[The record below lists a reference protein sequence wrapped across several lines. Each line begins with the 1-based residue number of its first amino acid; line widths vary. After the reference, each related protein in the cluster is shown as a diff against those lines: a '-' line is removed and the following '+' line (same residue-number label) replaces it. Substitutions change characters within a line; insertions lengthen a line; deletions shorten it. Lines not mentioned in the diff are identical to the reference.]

1 MLKSLAKHLSGI
13 ALTWVVVLAG
23 TLFLLRWYSQ
33 PSAQREV
40 PPLAGMAQTEAADAL
55 GALGLEAVWQ
65 DSIYAPSGT
74 PGAVVEQHPP
84 AGSSV
89 KVGRK
94 VLLTTYR
101 VTPPS
106 ERVAIEEGQDAKLA
120 ERILT
125 TRGFRVEVKEEP
137 NKLLAG
143 KVIRVEHQ
151 GGAVSEEALYPKG
164 TRLRLVVGVAGA
176 KDVRVPWLVGLTL
189 KDAAGILAR
198 RNLALG
204 HVGYADDITNALDTS
219 LAVVVSQDA
228 SPADLLYVR
237 EGTAIDLYLGK
248 H

>member
-1 MLKSLAKHLSGI
+1 MLKSLAKHLGGI
-13 ALTWVVVLAG
+13 ALTWAVVLVG
-23 TLFLLRWYSQ
+23 TLMLLRGYSQ
-33 PSAQREV
+33 PEAKREV
-40 PPLAGMAQTEAADAL
+40 PALAGLTQAQASESL
-55 GALGLEAVWQ
+55 QALGLEAVWQ

-84 AGSSV
+84 AGSAV

-106 ERVAIEEGQDAKLA
+106 EQVAIEEGQDAKLA

-125 TRGFRVEVKEEP
+125 TRGFRVSVVEEP

-143 KVIRVEHQ
+143 KVIRVEHD
-151 GGAVSEEALYPKG
+151 GKAIGIEARYPKG
-164 TRLRLVVGVAGA
+164 TRLKLVVGVAGA
-176 KDVRVPWLVGLTL
+176 KDVRVPWLVGLSL
-189 KDAAGILAR
+189 KDATGILGR

-204 HVGYADDITNALDTS
+204 HVGYQDDVVTALDST
-219 LAVVVSQDA
+219 LAVVVSQDV
-228 SPADLLYVR
+228 SPGDQLYVR

>member
-13 ALTWVVVLAG
+13 ALTWVIVLAG

-33 PSAQREV
+33 PSAQRDV
-40 PPLAGMAQTEAADAL
+40 PALAGMTQMEAAGVLQD
-55 GALGLEAVWQ
+55 LGLEAVWQ

-101 VTPPS
+101 ITPPS

-125 TRGFRVEVKEEP
+125 TRGFRVDVKEEP

-151 GGAVSEEALYPKG
+151 GVSVEDDTHYPKG
-164 TRLRLVVGVAGA
+164 TRLKLVVGVAGA
-176 KDVRVPWLVGLTL
+176 KDVRVPWLVGLSL
-189 KDAAGILAR
+189 KDASGILSR

-204 HVGYADDITNALDTS
+204 HVGYAEDVTNALDTS

-228 SPADLLYVR
+228 SPADQSYVR

>member
-1 MLKSLAKHLSGI
+1 MVQAFAKHLIGI
-13 ALTWVVVLAG
+13 ILTWVVVLA
-23 TLFLLRWYSQ
+23 TTVVMLRWYSQ
-33 PSAQREV
+33 PSAQRVV
-40 PPLAGMAQTEAADAL
+40 PALAGLSRSEAAQEL
-55 GALGLEAVWQ
+55 EALGLDAVWQ

-101 VTPPS
+101 ITPPS
-106 ERVAIEEGQDAKLA
+106 ESVAIEEGQDAKLA
-120 ERILT
+120 ERILA
-125 TRGFRVEVKEEP
+125 TRGFVVERKEEP
-137 NKLLAG
+137 NRLLAG

-151 GGAVSEEALYPKG
+151 GLPVGNDIRFPKG

-176 KDVRVPWLVGLTL
+176 KDVRVPWLVGLSL
-189 KDAAGILAR
+189 KDASSILSR

-204 HVGYADDITNALDTS
+204 HVGYAPDVHNALDSS

-228 SPADLLYVR
+228 SPADELYVR

>member
-13 ALTWVVVLAG
+13 ALTWVIVLAG

-33 PSAQREV
+33 PSAERQV
-40 PPLAGMAQTEAADAL
+40 PALAGMSQAEAAESLA
-55 GALGLEAVWQ
+55 ALGLEAIWQ

-101 VTPPS
+101 ITPPS

-125 TRGFRVEVKEEP
+125 TRGFKVEVKEEP

-143 KVIRVEHQ
+143 KVIRVEHK
-151 GGAVSEEALYPKG
+151 GKRVEGADRHPKG
-164 TRLRLVVGVAGA
+164 TRLKLVVGVAGA
-176 KDVRVPWLVGLTL
+176 KDVRVPWLVGLSL
-189 KDAAGILAR
+189 KDATGILAR
-198 RNLALG
+198 RQLALG
-204 HVGYADDITNALDTS
+204 HIGYAEDVKTQLDSS
-219 LAVVVSQDA
+219 LAVVVSQDV
-228 SPADLLYVR
+228 SPADQMTVR

>member
-1 MLKSLAKHLSGI
+1 MIKSLFKHATGI
-13 ALTWVVVLAG
+13 ALTWVVVLVVLMAWM
-23 TLFLLRWYSQ
+23 RSYSQ

-40 PPLAGMAQTEAADAL
+40 PDVVSMSRENATMTLEE
-55 GALGLEAVWQ
+55 LGLQAIWQ
-65 DSIYAPSGT
+65 DSIYAAQGE

-101 VTPPS
+101 ITPPS
-106 ERVAIEEGQDAKLA
+106 ESIAVQEGQDARLA

-125 TRGFRVEVKEEP
+125 NRGFDVKLKQEV
-137 NKLLAG
+137 NSLLAG
-143 KVIRVEHQ
+143 KVIRVE
-151 GGAVSEEALYPKG
+151 SEGKKLATEDRLPKG
-164 TRLRLVVGVAGA
+164 SSLVLVVGARGR
-176 KDVRVPWLVGLTL
+176 KMVRVPWLMGLSL
-189 KDAAGILAR
+189 KDAKGVLSR

-204 HVGYADDITNALDTS
+204 YVEYGQDIQTALDS
-219 LAVVVSQDA
+219 NLAVVVDQDA
-228 SPADLLYVR
+228 NPADRPQVK

>member
-1 MLKSLAKHLSGI
+1 MKSLAKHLGGI
-13 ALTWVVVLAG
+13 ALTWAVVLVG
-23 TLFLLRWYSQ
+23 TLMLLRSYSQ
-33 PSAQREV
+33 PGAEREV
-40 PPLAGMAQTEAADAL
+40 PSLAGLSQAQASESL
-55 GALGLEAVWQ
+55 EILGLEAVWQ

-84 AGSSV
+84 AGSAV

-106 ERVAIEEGQDAKLA
+106 EQVAIEEGQDAKLA

-125 TRGFRVEVKEEP
+125 TRGFLVNVEEEP

-143 KVIRVEHQ
+143 KVIRVEHKGKEV
-151 GGAVSEEALYPKG
+151 GGDARYPKG
-164 TRLRLVVGVAGA
+164 TRLKLVVGVAGA
-176 KDVRVPWLVGLTL
+176 KDVRVPWLVGLSL
-189 KDAAGILAR
+189 KDATGILGR

-204 HVGYADDITNALDTS
+204 HVGYQDDVVTALDST
-219 LAVVVSQDA
+219 LAVVVSQDV
-228 SPADLLYVR
+228 SPGDQLYVR